1 MSKKDTDDSKS
12 KDKNKSS
19 DDKKEKKP
27 REKKVDYEGSRWGSL
42 IVLFVTVVV
51 SFFLY
56 LTGNH

>member
-1 MSKKDTDDSKS
+1 MKKDPEQLKLVE
-12 KDKNKSS
+12 KNKTA

-27 REKKVDYEGSRWGSL
+27 REKKVDYEGSRWSSI
-42 IVLFVTVVV
+42 IVLLITIGV